1 MLYKSR
7 HVNAALVLKLAQSI
21 LFIRHRVLEKWY
33 MFAYTLKAPAAVHQ
47 HI

>member
-1 MLYKSR
+1 MLYNSR
-7 HVNAALVLKLAQSI
+7 HVNVVLVLKHAQRI

-33 MFAYTLKAPAAVHQ
+33 MFAYTLKVPAAVHQ